1 LDRIKDAAGRAIKKY
16 MADDNP
22 FKIMA
27 EAGSKGSTANIAQ
40 TSGILGQQFVN
51 GLRMPE
57 TLSGGK
63 RATPYFDEG
72 SLDPEAR
79 GFIINSFL
87 SGLTPAQL
95 FFHQAGSRVGLMD
108 TALKTA
114 DTGHMHHRIVKAL
127 EDVKVL
133 RDGSVRSASGAIFQA
148 TYGDDGF
155 DAASLEIVGTPSGMI
170 TTFIDLGR
178 TSAVLN
184 AKYGYVTQPLPVGQ
198 PPASVRF
205 EPRQVYVVNGK
216 EAMVIRV
223 LPQVTTNK
231 ILVRYVDTGDT
242 ESVWASDQGPRAKFI
257 EDREVY
263 LVRGRQAEITNVEDK
278 KTDER
283 VEVKYRDTDQT
294 IVVWPTELGDRVT
307 TPSSFVNIY
316 RVESE
321 TIGVFKE
328 AIVIGQQIVSVTIQ
342 FRDDKS
348 TSVIRMSTPLFKGNE
363 ITVGPNKRRAVVLDV
378 EYNMTIQY
386 LDSGKVDHKSSADI
400 GAAVRRGLVTV

>member
-1 LDRIKDAAGRAIKKY
+1 
-16 MADDNP
+16 
-22 FKIMA
+22 
-27 EAGSKGSTANIAQ
+27 
-40 TSGILGQQFVN
+40 
-51 GLRMPE
+51 MPE
-57 TLSGGK
+57 TLSGGR

-72 SLDPEAR
+72 SLNPEAR

-155 DAASLEIVGTPSGMI
+155 DAASLEIVGTPSG
-170 TTFIDLGR
+170 TLLTFIDLGR
-178 TSAVLN
+178 TAASLN
-184 AKYGYVTQPLPVGQ
+184 AKYGYVTHALPTGQ

-205 EPRQVYVVNGK
+205 EPRQVYMVNGK
-216 EAMVIRV
+216 EAMVVRV
-223 LPQVTTNK
+223 LPQVSTNK
-231 ILVRYVDTGDT
+231 ILVRYVDTGET
-242 ESVWASDQGPRAKFI
+242 ESIWADSKGPRAKFI
-257 EDREVY
+257 TNKEVY
-263 LVRGRQAEITNVEDK
+263 LVGDSKRQAEIVRVEDK

-283 VEVKYRDTDQT
+283 VEVKYRDTDQSL
-294 IVVWPTELGDRVT
+294 VVWPSELGERVT

-316 RVESE
+316 RVEAE
-321 TIGVFKE
+321 TPGLYKE
-328 AIVIGQQIVSVTIQ
+328 AIVLGQQIVSVTVQ

-348 TSVIRMSTPLFKGNE
+348 TSIIRMSTPLFKGNE
-363 ITVGPNKRRAVVLDV
+363 ITIGANKRRAVVLDV

-386 LDSGKVDHKSSADI
+386 LDSGKVDHKSSGAI
-400 GAAVRRGLVTV
+400 GAPVRRGLVNV